1 MICEAQCLHSTSDEP
16 PFVESALLI
25 DYIYKAKDTRKRR
38 SSGGSSSGAN
48 TDLNTPSKR
57 IKSFDPTVNSST
69 NLLTDTTKTT
79 VIHKKF
85 YSFAER
91 YWFNNEYN
99 HQKGLKL
106 GQGKDSPV
114 PPSDVILA
122 NVAKAVT
129 GEEEA
134 AYGNSSCSGD
144 GEIKIGLPEG
154 SGMHMRFDST
164 TTNTSTT
171 NNNNIDSAST
181 SCTTTT
187 DTVTTVVTSEDSILV
202 QSE

>member
-25 DYIYKAKDTRKRR
+25 DYIYKAKDSRKRR
-38 SSGGSSSGAN
+38 SSGSGGGAN
-48 TDLNTPSKR
+48 TDLNTPNKR
-57 IKSFDPTVNSST
+57 IKSLDSSVNTPT
-69 NLLTDTTKTT
+69 NLLSDTSNTT
-79 VIHKKF
+79 TNAIIHKKF

-114 PPSDVILA
+114 SPSDVILA
-122 NVAKAVT
+122 NVANFGT
-129 GEEEA
+129 GDEEA
-134 AYGNSSCSGD
+134 AYGDGSG
-144 GEIKIGLPEG
+144 GEVKIRLPEG

-164 TTNTSTT
+164 NNTTTNTKTT
-171 NNNNIDSAST
+171 TST

-187 DTVTTVVTSEDSILV
+187 DTITTVVTSEGGILV